1 MAVPLPG
8 CEHNMCRVCWAQW
21 LAVSSSCPVCKKK
34 VSPTDLMPSSRTVWS
49 LLCKLVVHC
58 DYWDRGCNEVMNLES
73 LRKHTLHCHFKHSQ
87 PRAQGQVYRLDA
99 PHTDLEPQASRPVLC
114 QGAGSAAELAV
125 ADVVMSAAL
134 TQPISPIEDRLLG
147 GLLRRLSYQQ
157 GSTTDLSIFTGGRR
171 RLISYVPAAS
181 RGAPSSSESVS
192 VRTMQRRQRALEN
205 VGQAICGGLEGSQ
218 AQQQFRTTRLSQAER
233 ETMVVNTRVQYYVR
247 PDQAVA
253 LATKLRLSN
262 AQMRK
267 LRAWT
272 KQWNL
277 HIASERQTRQ
287 YTSAQMGEVEL
298 DSEMVQ
304 VVGGEE
310 DGARHFRS
318 APFAWVKN
326 PIRLLQQHFQSLQKR
341 SLLTWHQQNPGM
353 YLAHN

>member
-1 MAVPLPG
+1 
-8 CEHNMCRVCWAQW
+8 
-21 LAVSSSCPVCKKK
+21 
-34 VSPTDLMPSSRTVWS
+34 
-49 LLCKLVVHC
+49 
-58 DYWDRGCNEVMNLES
+58 MNLES
-73 LRKHTLHCHFKHSQ
+73 LRKHTLHCHLKHSQ

-125 ADVVMSAAL
+125 ADVMSAAL

-233 ETMVVNTRVQYYVR
+233 ETMVVNTRVQ
-247 PDQAVA
+247 
-253 LATKLRLSN
+253 
-262 AQMRK
+262 
-267 LRAWT
+267 
-272 KQWNL
+272 
-277 HIASERQTRQ
+277 
-287 YTSAQMGEVEL
+287 
-298 DSEMVQ
+298 
-304 VVGGEE
+304 
-310 DGARHFRS
+310 
-318 APFAWVKN
+318 
-326 PIRLLQQHFQSLQKR
+326 
-341 SLLTWHQQNPGM
+341 
-353 YLAHN
+353 